1 MRPLLR
7 LVADMQRTS
16 SRSPVFPWR
25 YGMFLGLLLSA
36 LPLAWLM
43 PWHEAVMAGFDF
55 AALAFL
61 IAALPLIHA
70 GPDDMR
76 RNAQVN
82 DANRRLMLLLTGI
95 VSLVVLAA
103 VGAAVSQHVGPNAA
117 IIALLLATLAL
128 AWLFSNLVYAMHY
141 AHIFY
146 LPDHSGDDRQG
157 LEFPGTQE
165 PDYSDFLYFAFTL
178 GMTFQT
184 SDVSVTAT
192 PMRRVVTAHC
202 LAAFLF
208 NLGILAF
215 TINVLGGV

>member
-1 MRPLLR
+1 
-7 LVADMQRTS
+7 MQRAS